1 MTSYLDFKKLVVK
14 YCYQD
19 SFNAFP
25 KERRLHE
32 ISKTILENEDVIKE
46 LYEGLFEAFGEKLSL
61 KVCNEHTG
69 DLAYIMRLMW

>member
-46 LYEGLFEAFGEKLSL
+46 RYEGLFEAFGDFVADVES
-61 KVCNEHTG
+61 VG
-69 DLAYIMRLMW
+69 DFIADAF